1 MESLPSREKVAVIV
15 DWENVRYTVFNG
27 YYEQRGIL
35 QKEEEEIY
43 KEAEKLVSYFRRLLQ
58 DPYGDDLFR
67 IYFYTARPFG
77 GVIGNKDYS
86 KEYYFQK
93 VNTFISAI
101 GEQSDVLLRLG
112 ELLPRGNSFEQ
123 KGVDVQIGLDIAT
136 LSLKRYVDTIIIF
149 SFDTDL
155 IPALDFARNN
165 GIRVGIVIPQ
175 DPLIIKERG
184 DKTLESLERGK
195 EILSSLRKLYLHADF
210 KVNFELNK
218 FLRRRV

>member
-86 KEYYFQK
+86 KEDYFQK